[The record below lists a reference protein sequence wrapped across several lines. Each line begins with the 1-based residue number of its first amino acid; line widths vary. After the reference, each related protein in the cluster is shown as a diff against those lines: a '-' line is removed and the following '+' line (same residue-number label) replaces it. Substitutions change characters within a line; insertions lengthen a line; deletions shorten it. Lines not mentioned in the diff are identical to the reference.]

1 MSSIMEKCLIEFV
14 MYTFYSLSK
23 LIIESIYTMEKNKAF
38 SCTDKINDNSKIN
51 EQRKE
56 VRIKMKIIKYAF

>member
-1 MSSIMEKCLIEFV
+1 

-23 LIIESIYTMEKNKAF
+23 LIVESIYTMEKNKDF

>member
-1 MSSIMEKCLIEFV
+1 

-23 LIIESIYTMEKNKAF
+23 LIVESIYTMEKNKAF

-56 VRIKMKIIKYAF
+56 VRIKMKIMKYAF